1 MATMSF
7 SPLRHSSSAAVSRRG
22 VTRRS
27 RHHSGVARI
36 ILGMLATGTIAAAA
50 ENPAPSVSLK
60 SPTDVRQRAT
70 PAASSGLKWD
80 ELSKS
85 YDAKPG
91 EKAALFEFRVTNAS
105 ASAISIESI
114 QTSCGCTVAELP
126 PLPAAPYVLA
136 PGATTTIRVSLD
148 LHGKTGSLSKTVT
161 VATSAGMAVLA
172 VNANIAPLPIPTG
185 TDASLGADRAKNIEI
200 ATHDRQAIFKGECAK
215 CHATPAA
222 GKMGQDL
229 YRAVCT
235 ICHEASPRAS
245 MIPDLNVPRGPR
257 DHTFWTKWITEGGP
271 GTMMPAFAS
280 THDGPLTDDQVG
292 SLALYLFAT
301 FSRTPS
307 PVPAPGPSS
316 QNTSQAPKSQ

>member
-1 MATMSF
+1 MAIMSS
-7 SPLRHSSSAAVSRRG
+7 SPRRHSGSAAASRRG

-27 RHHSGVARI
+27 CYHSGVLLI
-36 ILGMLATGTIAAAA
+36 ILGMLATGIAAAA
-50 ENPAPSVSLK
+50 ENPAPPVSAK
-60 SPTDVRQRAT
+60 PAAEVRRRAT
-70 PAASSGLKWD
+70 PAASSELKWD

-91 EKAALFEFRVTNAS
+91 EKAALFEFRVTNTS
-105 ASAISIESI
+105 PSAISIESI
-114 QTSCGCTVAELP
+114 HTSCGCTVAELP

-136 PGATTTIRVSLD
+136 PAATTTIRVSLD
-148 LHGKTGSLSKTVT
+148 LHGKMGSLSKTVT
-161 VATSAGMAVLA
+161 VGTSAGIVVLA
-172 VNANIAPLPIPTG
+172 VSANIAPLPVPTG
-185 TDASLGADRAKNIEI
+185 TESSMSADRAKNIEI

-257 DHTFWTKWITEGGP
+257 DHAFWTKWITEGGP
-271 GTMMPAFAS
+271 GTMMPAFAT

-316 QNTSQAPKSQ
+316 QNTSQPKNGN